1 MRLSQTII
9 LCFLSTILFLTFFT
23 STLTATTATTNGSGS
38 GEQYQF
44 QAEISQLLSILINSL
59 YSNRDIF
66 LRELIS
72 NASDAL
78 NKLRF
83 LALTNKEVLNT
94 GDKLEIRIQAD
105 KDRNILS
112 IRDTGVGMTKDD
124 LINNL
129 GTIAKSGTKAFL
141 EKIKES
147 NEGSSLIGQFGVG
160 FYSAFLVADEVSV
173 RTRSNDED
181 KQWVWRS
188 KADSSFVIVE
198 DMDGESLGRGTEIL
212 LHLKDDA
219 KDFLDQGHLR
229 QLIQKYSEFTHF
241 PIYLYE
247 TKTETEEVPVEEEQ
261 KEETPKE
268 EEQKSEETTADA
280 PSEEEKTTTTE
291 EEKVDVE
298 TEEKSAAAEETK
310 PKTKKVEKVINEW
323 NQVNQNKPIW
333 TKSSSD
339 ITPEEY
345 NQLFRSLSLDFEDPL
360 THIHFNAEGNVAFT
374 SVLYVPAKA
383 PQNMFDPTE
392 KKSKIKLY
400 VKRVFITDTV
410 EDFLPRYL
418 SFVRG
423 IVDSDDL
430 PLNVSREQLQ
440 QSKLLNLIKKK
451 LVGKAIQMI
460 EDLADMSA
468 AKTEEYKKNKEARD
482 AERAAKEL
490 TEDEKKELDKRD
502 TEEKKEAE
510 KYLQFWKEFGKN
522 IRLGILEDQKH
533 KNRLLPLLR
542 YQTSKS
548 GDELISLSQYV
559 ARMPENQKYIYYIT
573 GENVDEVKSSPFL
586 EALEK
591 RGFEVLFMVDAID
604 EYLAQQVREFEGKQ
618 LESIT
623 REGLKFGDED
633 SEDEKKKKE
642 TYDREFDSL
651 TSFLGLIL
659 GNKKIQKAYV
669 GRRVSSSPCVL
680 VTPTFGISAN
690 MARIMKAQALGTNAD
705 TYKVMASMKMMEI
718 NPEHP
723 VIIELNKRVKAN
735 INDPVA
741 KKMAQLL
748 YDTALL
754 RSGYDIEE
762 KAEFADRIFSMM
774 STGLHLDE
782 KQESN
787 TKTESKESSSHD
799 EL

>member
-1 MRLSQTII
+1 MRLSQKLVLCI
-9 LCFLSTILFLTFFT
+9 LGAIVFFTFFSATIQQQQQT
-23 STLTATTATTNGSGS
+23 SNGDSILKEALDTK
-38 GEQYQF
+38 GEQFQF

-83 LALTNKEVLNT
+83 LALTNKDVLNT

-105 KDRNILS
+105 KDRNVLI

-124 LINNL
+124 LLNNL

-147 NEGSSLIGQFGVG
+147 SEGSNLIGQFGVG
-160 FYSAFLVADEVSV
+160 FYSAFLVADEVVV
-173 RTRSNDED
+173 RSKNNDD
-181 KQWVWRS
+181 KQWVWKS
-188 KADSSFVIVE
+188 KADNSFVVME
-198 DMDGESLGRGTEIL
+198 DPTGDSLGRGTEIV

-219 KDFLDQGHLR
+219 KELLDANYLKN
-229 QLIQKYSEFTHF
+229 LIQKYSEFTHF
-241 PIYLYE
+241 PIFLYE
-247 TKTETEEVPVEEEQ
+247 TRTETEEVPVEE
-261 KEETPKE
+261 
-268 EEQKSEETTADA
+268 SEETTA
-280 PSEEEKTTTTE
+280 SGEEEKPAETPAE
-291 EEKVDVE
+291 EGEEKVDIE
-298 TEEKSAAAEETK
+298 SEKPAGEEEK

-333 TKSSSD
+333 TKSTSEISQ
-339 ITPEEY
+339 EEY
-345 NQLFRSLSLDFEDPL
+345 NQLYRSLSAEFEDPL
-360 THIHFNAEGNVAFT
+360 THIHFTAEGNVAFT
-374 SVLYVPAKA
+374 SVLYIPPKA

-392 KKSKIKLY
+392 KKSKVKLY
-400 VKRVFITDTV
+400 VKRVFITESV

-418 SFVRG
+418 NFIRG
-423 IVDSDDL
+423 VVDSDDL

-451 LVGKAIQMI
+451 LVGKAVQMI
-460 EDLADMSA
+460 QDLADLSN

-490 TEDEKKELDKRD
+490 SEDEKKELDKLD
-502 TEEKKEAE
+502 KEEKEQAD
-510 KYLQFWKEFGKN
+510 KYNVFWNEFGKN
-522 IRLGILEDQKH
+522 IRLGVLEDQKH
-533 KNRLLPLLR
+533 KNKLIPLLR
-542 YQTSKS
+542 YQSSKS
-548 GDELISLSQYV
+548 EGELISLEQYV
-559 ARMPENQKYIYYIT
+559 SRMPENQKYIYYIT
-573 GENVDEVKSSPFL
+573 GESTEEVKNSPFL

-591 RGFEVLFMVDAID
+591 RGFEVLFLTDAID
-604 EYLAQQVREFEGKQ
+604 EYMVQQVREYDGKN

-642 TYDREFDSL
+642 AYDKEFDSL

-669 GRRVSSSPCVL
+669 GRRASSSPCVL

-690 MARIMKAQALGTNAD
+690 MARIMKAQALGTGSND
-705 TYKVMASMKMMEI
+705 PYKVMAQMKMMEI

-723 VIIELNKRVKAN
+723 VIIELNRRVKEN

-754 RSGYDIEE
+754 RSGYDIDE
-762 KAEFADRIFSMM
+762 KAEFADRIFAMM
-774 STGLHLDE
+774 SSGLHLDE
-782 KQESN
+782 QES
-787 TKTESKESSSHD
+787 KPADSASAHD